1 MRSCPS
7 VSFKPTD
14 IRPWFLRV
22 YGSWPQSLGGIESQD
37 HTGQDRLITIS
48 KEGNAI
54 GLTSSA
60 VCFSR
65 LETATQFCICHKV
78 TSRIRQLSRA
88 APHGTVLVAFN
99 KLRTAPAGCGML
111 SLRTQ
116 RSIVSWFLRRHA
128 ASFSSHRATPSV
140 SGSRALNVFLA
151 RLRRLTFSTLHVYR
165 LLTSSAVTTHAIGV
179 RMLFWLFR

>member
-1 MRSCPS
+1 VAVLVNSFTDR
-7 VSFKPTD
+7 VSGEGSA
-14 IRPWFLRV
+14 IGRVRPFLLNQLTFDLDFCVCMGDDHNRW
-22 YGSWPQSLGGIESQD
+22 GGGIESQD

-99 KLRTAPAGCGML
+99 KLRTAPAGRGML

-116 RSIVSWFLRRHA
+116 RSIVS
-128 ASFSSHRATPSV
+128 
-140 SGSRALNVFLA
+140 
-151 RLRRLTFSTLHVYR
+151 
-165 LLTSSAVTTHAIGV
+165 
-179 RMLFWLFR
+179 

>member
-1 MRSCPS
+1 MTTI
-7 VSFKPTD
+7 VA
-14 IRPWFLRV
+14 
-22 YGSWPQSLGGIESQD
+22 GIESQD

-99 KLRTAPAGCGML
+99 KLRTAPAGRGML

-116 RSIVSWFLRRHA
+116 RSIVS
-128 ASFSSHRATPSV
+128 
-140 SGSRALNVFLA
+140 
-151 RLRRLTFSTLHVYR
+151 
-165 LLTSSAVTTHAIGV
+165 
-179 RMLFWLFR
+179 